1 MAKKKKNK
9 EELPEGMSRRQA
21 KLAARAAER
30 AALEKDP
37 RPFGGFASET
47 QLIAMQEFVPSAT
60 AKLSVKGIDRDVYVC
75 TILPG
80 ASAAMVR
87 DTEAGGDA
95 YVALQVR
102 THTHNPGRN
111 LAYALNWVKNAND
124 GDTLEST
131 AADGVQPDLKD
142 ILDES
147 AVLEITDHQDFAWWM
162 PEGTQMTPEIA
173 QTLNQANET
182 VIESH
187 QVGADIDGTL
197 FWAASGGD
205 KAHVRW
211 VFPVENETG
220 VLNAI
225 ARVAARGEM
234 NLGEG
239 TKFAGVFRT
248 HGLIAPVFDVQQD
261 VAYDSY
267 DAELAR
273 VEKALKAEIDND
285 AQLNPEERKQL
296 ENLKS
301 RQVTLR

>member
-37 RPFGGFASET
+37 RPYGGLAAET
-47 QLIAMQEFVPSAT
+47 QLIALQEFVPSAT
-60 AKLSVKGIDRDVYVC
+60 AKLSVKGFDRDVYVC
-75 TILPG
+75 SILPG

-87 DTEAGGDA
+87 DAEAGGAA

-102 THTHNPGRN
+102 THTHNPGRD
-111 LAYALNWVKNAND
+111 LAYALNWARNA
-124 GDTLEST
+124 
-131 AADGVQPDLKD
+131 QPGLKD
-142 ILDES
+142 LVDES
-147 AVLEITDHQDFAWWM
+147 AVLETTDHQDFAWWI
-162 PEGTQMTPEIA
+162 PEGTEITPEIA
-173 QTLNQANET
+173 QTLNQANST

-197 FWAASGGD
+197 FWANSGGN
-205 KAHVRW
+205 KAHIRW

-220 VLNAI
+220 LLNAI

-234 NLGEG
+234 NLGED

-248 HGLIAPVFDVQQD
+248 HGLIAPVFDLQPD

-267 DAELAR
+267 ESELAR

-285 AQLNPEERKQL
+285 AQLNPDERKQL